1 MPLIWRTRTRTYDLD
16 ATAPL
21 VMGILNVTPDSF
33 SDGGDHN
40 APEAAIAWAE
50 GMKGLADIVDVG
62 GESTRPGFGETAVT
76 LEMELERVLP
86 VVTELARRG
95 VSVSVDTSKAGVM
108 RAAAEA
114 GAEILNDIRGFEQP
128 GALETAAE
136 SGCGLV
142 IMDRTQLDPEA
153 DAVDA
158 VRRYLEG
165 RTEAFLKAG
174 VDASR
179 ICWDPGVGFGKT
191 YEQNLDLWAAIECF
205 ADSGFPVM
213 TAISRKSMIGLSTGI
228 EKPKDRVDA
237 SVAGAL
243 LAASAGSHVLRVHDV
258 RATAD
263 ACAMLR
269 VWRRTR
275 ARLGL

>member
-16 ATAPL
+16 AAAPL

-33 SDGGDHN
+33 SDGGEHN
-40 APEAAIAWAE
+40 SLEAALAWAE
-50 GMKGLADIVDVG
+50 SMKGSADIVDVG
-62 GESTRPGFGETAVT
+62 GESTRPGFSETAVT
-76 LEMELERVLP
+76 LEMELERVMP
-86 VVTELARRG
+86 VVTELSRRG
-95 VSVSVDTSKAGVM
+95 VSVSVDTSKAAVM

-142 IMDRTQLDPEA
+142 IMDRTQLEPET

-158 VRRYLEG
+158 VRRYLER

-191 YEQNLDLWAAIECF
+191 YEQNLDIWAAIERF

-228 EKPKDRVDA
+228 GDPKDRVDA

-258 RATAD
+258 RATAE
-263 ACAMLR
+263 ACTMLR

-275 ARLGL
+275 TRLGL

>member
-16 ATAPL
+16 AAAPL

-33 SDGGDHN
+33 SDGGEHN
-40 APEAAIAWAE
+40 SLEAALAWAE
-50 GMKGLADIVDVG
+50 SMKGSADIVDVG

-76 LEMELERVLP
+76 LEMELERVMP
-86 VVTELARRG
+86 VVTELSRRG
-95 VSVSVDTSKAGVM
+95 VSVSVDTSKAAVM

-142 IMDRTQLDPEA
+142 IMDRTQLKPET

-158 VRRYLEG
+158 VRRYLER

-191 YEQNLDLWAAIECF
+191 YEQNLDIWAAIERF

-228 EKPKDRVDA
+228 GDPKDRVDA

-258 RATAD
+258 RATAE
-263 ACAMLR
+263 ACTMLR

-275 ARLGL
+275 TRLGL

>member
-95 VSVSVDTSKAGVM
+95 VSVSVDTSKTGVM
-108 RAAAEA
+108 RA
-114 GAEILNDIRGFEQP
+114 
-128 GALETAAE
+128 AAE

-165 RTEAFLKAG
+165 RTEAFLKLG
-174 VDASR
+174 VDPSR
-179 ICWDPGVGFGKT
+179 ICWDPGVCFGKT
-191 YEQNLDLWAAIECF
+191 YEQNLDLWAAIERF

-213 TAISRKSMIGLSTGI
+213 TAISRKSMIGLLTGI

>member
-16 ATAPL
+16 AAAPL

-33 SDGGDHN
+33 SDGGEHN
-40 APEAAIAWAE
+40 SLEAALAWAE
-50 GMKGLADIVDVG
+50 SMKGSADIVDVG
-62 GESTRPGFGETAVT
+62 GESTRPGFGETTVT
-76 LEMELERVLP
+76 LEMELERVMP
-86 VVTELARRG
+86 VVTELSRRG
-95 VSVSVDTSKAGVM
+95 VSVSVDTSKAAVM

-142 IMDRTQLDPEA
+142 IMDRTQLEPET

-158 VRRYLEG
+158 VRRYLER

-191 YEQNLDLWAAIECF
+191 YEQNLDIWAAIERF

-228 EKPKDRVDA
+228 GDPKDRVDA

-258 RATAD
+258 RATAE
-263 ACAMLR
+263 ACTMLR

-275 ARLGL
+275 TRLGL